1 MWGSSGGGTPAPW
14 PCSNPAQDTGQQGGQ
29 GCPGC
34 CRVRGSSQGAERL
47 WVVSS
52 VCVGVSTSECVTQ
65 VPANTILWYK
75 THPEPLL
82 CPFCLH
88 LLPHLTDS
96 SRASQQR
103 PGEGVA
109 PVPIPF
115 LGRKPPCLHGYKSPF
130 PFQPQGVLASP
141 CSVALALT
149 FVM

>member
-1 MWGSSGGGTPAPW
+1 MEEALLLLGPALTLLRTQGSREDKA
-14 PCSNPAQDTGQQGGQ
+14 AQAAA
-29 GCPGC
+29 
-34 CRVRGSSQGAERL
+34 GSEGALRL